1 MNLLSGKK
9 VLLLEDEAIIAFAVE
24 DMLTDIGCIV
34 VGPALRLTEALE
46 LVETAQIDAA
56 VLDVNINSE
65 RSYPVAEELQRR
77 GVPFLFATGYDREGL
92 EWPGAPADV
101 IAKPY
106 RRDQLEAAL
115 ERLLT

>member
-1 MNLLSGKK
+1 MSQLAGKR

-34 VGPALRLTEALE
+34 VGPALRLEEACE
-46 LVETAQIDAA
+46 LARAVPLDAA

-65 RSYPVAEELQRR
+65 RSYSVAKELQRR
-77 GVPFLFATGYDREGL
+77 NVPFLFATGYDREGV
-92 EWPGAPADV
+92 EWEDGADV

-106 RRDQLEAAL
+106 RKEQLQAAL
-115 ERLLT
+115 ERLLA